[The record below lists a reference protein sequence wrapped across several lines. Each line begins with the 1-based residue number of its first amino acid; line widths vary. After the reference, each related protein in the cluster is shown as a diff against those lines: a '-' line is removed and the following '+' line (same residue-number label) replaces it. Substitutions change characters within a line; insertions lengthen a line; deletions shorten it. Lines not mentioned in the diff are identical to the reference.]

1 GGSGLR
7 REMEGGSEDIETIE
21 LEFPSHDITEFLLN
35 RFVSALQREE
45 FFVHHLPTD
54 KPTFHVLKDDIAF
67 TLIEEDNRLT
77 INVPSANQH
86 VARMILLEELLS
98 LSDLLE
104 STKQMKSVD
113 EMGTNLMSGLF
124 A

>member
-1 GGSGLR
+1 
-7 REMEGGSEDIETIE
+7 MSETTRFDYRKIPNEEHTAYTIE
-21 LEFPSHDITEFLLN
+21 ILN
-35 RFVSALQREE
+35 EDREVILT
-45 FFVHHLPTD
+45 VHEVRAIHVQA
-54 KPTFHVLKDDIAF
+54 VLKDDIAF
-67 TLIEEDNRLT
+67 TLVEEGNKLL

-104 STKQMKSVD
+104 STKHMKGLD
-113 EMGTNLMSGLF
+113 EMGSDLMSGLF